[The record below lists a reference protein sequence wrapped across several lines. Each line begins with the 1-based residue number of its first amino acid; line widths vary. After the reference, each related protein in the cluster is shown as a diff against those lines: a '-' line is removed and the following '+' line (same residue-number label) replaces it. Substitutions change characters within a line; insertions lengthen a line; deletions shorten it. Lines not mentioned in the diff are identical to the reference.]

1 MHSPVGMPG
10 RAIRNPFLTE
20 REQER
25 EKSHTATSASKNA
38 TKSPF
43 PTVLPQ
49 PWPAL
54 PMAIPTTL
62 FFSAGKT
69 HGVSIT

>member
-1 MHSPVGMPG
+1 MPG

-25 EKSHTATSASKNA
+25 EKISHCYQCLKKCDKASIPYCITTA
-38 TKSPF
+38 
-43 PTVLPQ
+43 
-49 PWPAL
+49 WPAL

>member
-25 EKSHTATSASKNA
+25 KKSHTATSASKNA
-38 TKSPF
+38 TKPPF
-43 PTVLPQ
+43 PTVLP
-49 PWPAL
+49 L
-54 PMAIPTTL
+54 P
-62 FFSAGKT
+62 
-69 HGVSIT
+69 